1 MIARPV
7 RAARAPAGGP
17 AKPRRLFR
25 RGIRAGSARGGASLP
40 YPVLIRGEPDLPRS
54 VEDLL
59 PARLLARLDRLDV
72 ASRNVFAGRLAG
84 ERRSKSRGRSV
95 EFDDYRDYTPGDDPR
110 FIDWNA
116 LARLDRLVIKLFLEE
131 QDLAVHLL
139 LDASASM
146 RDSGGAEAPSKVV
159 FAQRLAFALA
169 YIALRKQNRVAISV
183 LTRDGRV
190 VSIDEMRGT
199 RNIQRAGAFIVDAV
213 RSEET
218 GASSGRVVPLAPP
231 TSGRG
236 GSSADINVGLKEFAK
251 RRRGS
256 GVSVVISDLL
266 SPGGVGEGLRALAA
280 GHDGAAGAFDCFAIQ
295 TLSPGELEPER
306 EAASSGGLHGDLR
319 LVDVESG
326 AGVET
331 SVNAALLKRYRQN
344 LEKYLADVASA
355 CASRNIAHTL
365 LRTDTPLEEALLRTL
380 RQRGLV
386 R

>member
-1 MIARPV
+1 
-7 RAARAPAGGP
+7 
-17 AKPRRLFR
+17 
-25 RGIRAGSARGGASLP
+25 
-40 YPVLIRGEPDLPRS
+40 VLIRGEPDLPRS

-190 VSIDEMRGT
+190 VSID
-199 RNIQRAGAFIVDAV
+199 
-213 RSEET
+213 
-218 GASSGRVVPLAPP
+218 
-231 TSGRG
+231 
-236 GSSADINVGLKEFAK
+236 
-251 RRRGS
+251 
-256 GVSVVISDLL
+256 DLL
-266 SPGGVGEGLRALAA
+266 LLGFGPRLGAGLDELSRALRA
-280 GHDGAAGAFDCFAIQ
+280 
-295 TLSPGELEPER
+295 TP
-306 EAASSGGLHGDLR
+306 SS
-319 LVDVESG
+319 
-326 AGVET
+326 T
-331 SVNAALLKRYRQN
+331 
-344 LEKYLADVASA
+344 
-355 CASRNIAHTL
+355 
-365 LRTDTPLEEALLRTL
+365 
-380 RQRGLV
+380 
-386 R
+386 